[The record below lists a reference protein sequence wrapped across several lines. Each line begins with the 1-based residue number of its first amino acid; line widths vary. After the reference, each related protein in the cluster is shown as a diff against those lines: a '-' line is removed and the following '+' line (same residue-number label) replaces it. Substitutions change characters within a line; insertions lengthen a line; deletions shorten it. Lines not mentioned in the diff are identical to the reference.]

1 MRSHSTQRQTWLK
14 AAVIGSLWASLEIV
28 IGSFLHNIHMPFAG
42 TILGF
47 FSLSLLIAFHQKW
60 QDKGLILR
68 AGIIAALMRS
78 LSPSAIIIGPMV
90 GIFLEGLFLDG
101 SIRIFG
107 KNKLGYFFGAFAALS
122 SNLLQKVVAILIFYG
137 FDIVVVL
144 ENMYHYALKQLQIPS
159 LKMSVLVTIL
169 LSLYGIV
176 ALIAVYLGSFAG
188 KKALL
193 QTNEALEIEFTDKTN
208 LFVSNPNRKQSTWL
222 LFIHFLLILVG
233 LFILSYTP
241 YYLSIPAVISYVI
254 LVKYKYP
261 NSFKRLAKPK
271 FWIQLIIIVLFA
283 ALFFNGFSSK
293 EFFNTNGLLA
303 GLIMSFRAILL
314 VTAFTAISFELR
326 NPVVKAVLYKK
337 GFSQLYI
344 SLGLAFGA
352 LPSLLDQI
360 IKPKNL
366 LKSPTNQIAHLIN
379 FSDNLLQSFQNETI
393 KDQKI
398 MIISG
403 KQRQGKTTFL
413 KEVITQLKKENIS
426 FDGIIAEGID
436 VDGQRI
442 GFNLVHL
449 KTNKIYPLA
458 TTSPTTNFSQYGRF
472 FFDDIVFTTI
482 NNLLQ
487 NTTANFMIID
497 EVGPLEIQDKG
508 WATTIKKLLELN
520 IPMIWVVRKSLL
532 APVTNHWHISQ
543 AQVFDIAKYT
553 PKKVV
558 GAIKR
563 ELSL

>member
-1 MRSHSTQRQTWLK
+1 
-14 AAVIGSLWASLEIV
+14 
-28 IGSFLHNIHMPFAG
+28 MPFAG

-60 QDKGLILR
+60 QDKGLIVR

-107 KNKLGYFFGAFAALS
+107 KNKVGYFFGAFFALS
-122 SNLLQKVVAILIFYG
+122 SNLLQKVVSILIFYG
-137 FDIVVVL
+137 FDIIVVL
-144 ENMYHYALKQLQIPS
+144 ENMYHYALKQLNFPS
-159 LKMSVLVTIL
+159 LKLNTLIVIL
-169 LSLYGIV
+169 LGMYGILAFIAV
-176 ALIAVYLGSFAG
+176 ALGSSAG
-188 KKALL
+188 KKALS
-193 QTNEALEIEFTDKTN
+193 QINETLEIEFTEKTN

-222 LFIHFLLILVG
+222 LFIHFLLILIG
-233 LFILSYTP
+233 LFMLSYTP
-241 YYLSIPAVISYVI
+241 YYLSIPAIIGYVI
-254 LVKYKYP
+254 LVNYKYP

-293 EFFNTNGLLA
+293 EFFNIEGLLA

-344 SLGLAFGA
+344 SLGVAFGA
-352 LPSLLDQI
+352 LPSLLDQL
-360 IKPKNL
+360 IKPKVL
-366 LKSPTNQIAHLIN
+366 LKSPTKQIAHLIN
-379 FSDNLLQSFQNETI
+379 FSDNLLQSFLDESDQ
-393 KDQKI
+393 DQKI
-398 MIISG
+398 ILISG

-413 KEVITQLKKENIS
+413 KEVIKQLEKDKIL

-436 VDGQRI
+436 VDGQRK

-449 KTNKIYPLA
+449 KTNKTYPLA
-458 TTSPTTNFSQYGRF
+458 TTTPTPGFTQYGRF
-472 FFDDIVFTTI
+472 YFDETVFSKV
-482 NNLLQ
+482 NNLLKSS
-487 NTTANFMIID
+487 TSNFIIID

-508 WATTIKKLLELN
+508 WSSAINKLLETN
-520 IPMIWVVRKSLL
+520 KPMIWVVRKSLL
-532 APVTNHWHISQ
+532 APVTNHWQISQ
-543 AQVFDIAKYT
+543 AQVFDIGKYT
-553 PKKVV
+553 PNKVV
-558 GAIKR
+558 GAIKKQI
-563 ELSL
+563 SI

>member
-1 MRSHSTQRQTWLK
+1 LNSQSTQRQTWLK

-101 SIRIFG
+101 AIRIFG

-122 SNLLQKVVAILIFYG
+122 SNLLQKVVSILIFYG

-144 ENMYHYALKQLQIPS
+144 ENMYHYALKQLHFPS
-159 LKMSVLVTIL
+159 LKLNSLVAIL
-169 LSLYGIV
+169 LGMYGAV
-176 ALIAVYLGSFAG
+176 ALITVYLGNFAG

-193 QTNEALEIEFTDKTN
+193 QTNEMLEIEFVEKTN
-208 LFVSNPNRKQSTWL
+208 LFVSNPNRKKSIWL
-222 LFIHFLLILVG
+222 LFIHFSLILVG
-233 LFILSYTP
+233 LFILGYTP
-241 YYLSIPAVISYVI
+241 YYFSIPAIISYVI
-254 LVKYKYP
+254 LVNYKYP
-261 NSFKRLAKPK
+261 NSFKRLSKPK
-271 FWIQLIIIVLFA
+271 FWFQLFVIIIFA
-283 ALFFNGFSSK
+283 ALFFNGFNSK
-293 EFFNTNGLLA
+293 EFLNTKGLLA

-352 LPSLLDQI
+352 LPSLLNQL
-360 IKPKNL
+360 IKPKVL
-366 LKSPTNQIAHLIN
+366 LKSPTKQIAHLIN
-379 FSDNLLQSFQNETI
+379 FSDNLLQAFQQEAG

-413 KEVITQLKKENIS
+413 KEVIVQLKRGNIS

-436 VDGQRI
+436 VDGQRK

-449 KTNKIYPLA
+449 KSNKTYPLA
-458 TTSPTTNFSQYGRF
+458 TTTPTPNFSQYGRF
-472 FFDDIVFTTI
+472 YFDETIFTKV
-482 NNLLQ
+482 NSLLQ
-487 NTTANFMIID
+487 NTTSDFLIID
-497 EVGPLEIQDKG
+497 EIGPLEMQNKG
-508 WATTIKKLLELN
+508 WATTIEKLLETN
-520 IPMIWVVRKSLL
+520 TPMIWVVRKSLL
-532 APVTNHWHISQ
+532 APVTKHWQISQ
-543 AQVFDIAKYT
+543 AQVFDIGKYT
-553 PKKVV
+553 PEKVV
-558 GAIKR
+558 NAIKKQ
-563 ELSL
+563 L

>member
-1 MRSHSTQRQTWLK
+1 LKSHSTQRQTWLK

-90 GIFLEGLFLDG
+90 GIFLEGILLEA

-107 KNKLGYFFGAFAALS
+107 KNKLGYFIGAFTTLS

-137 FDIVVVL
+137 FDIVIVL
-144 ENMYHYALKQLQIPS
+144 ENMYQYALKQLRFPS
-159 LKMSVLVTIL
+159 LKVTTLIAIL
-169 LSLYGIV
+169 IGLYAIV
-176 ALIAVYLGSFAG
+176 ALFAVYLGRSAG

-193 QTNEALEIEFTDKTN
+193 QSNESLDIEFTDETN

-222 LFIHFLLILVG
+222 LFIHLLLILVG
-233 LFILSYTP
+233 LFILSYSP
-241 YYLSIPAVISYVI
+241 YYFSIPIIISYVI

-261 NSFKRLAKPK
+261 NSFKRMAKPK
-271 FWIQLIIIVLFA
+271 FWIQLFIIVIFA
-283 ALFFNGFSSK
+283 ALFFNGFSADT
-293 EFFNTNGLLA
+293 FFNTKGLLA
-303 GLIMSFRAILL
+303 GIIMSFRAILL

-352 LPSLLDQI
+352 LPSLLEQI
-360 IKPKNL
+360 IKPKVL
-366 LKSPTNQIAHLIN
+366 LKSPTKQIAHLIN
-379 FSDNLLQSFQNETI
+379 FSDNLLQSFQDEAG

-413 KEVITQLKKENIS
+413 KEVITQLEKENIS

-436 VDGQRI
+436 HNSKRE
-442 GFNLVHL
+442 GFNLIHL
-449 KTNKIYPLA
+449 KTHKSYSLA
-458 TTSPTTNFSQYGRF
+458 TTTPTANFSQYGRF
-472 FFDDIVFTTI
+472 YFDKAVFAKI
-482 NNLLQ
+482 NGLLR
-487 NTTANFMIID
+487 NTTANFIIID

-508 WATTIKKLLELN
+508 WASAIEKLLEMN

-532 APVTNHWHISQ
+532 APVTDHWQISQ
-543 AQVFDIAKYT
+543 AQVFDIGKYT
-553 PKKVV
+553 PDKVV
-558 GAIKR
+558 NAVKKQ
-563 ELSL
+563 LSL

>member
-1 MRSHSTQRQTWLK
+1 MNVHVTQRQTWLK

-90 GIFLEGLFLDG
+90 GIFLEGLFLD
-101 SIRIFG
+101 SAIRIFG

-122 SNLLQKVVAILIFYG
+122 SNLLQKIVSILIFYG

-144 ENMYHYALKQLQIPS
+144 ENMYHYALKQLNFPS
-159 LKMSVLVTIL
+159 LQLNTLIAIL
-169 LSLYGIV
+169 LGMYGIV
-176 ALIAVYLGSFAG
+176 ALIAVFLGSTAG

-193 QTNEALEIEFTDKTN
+193 QSNEALEIEFTDKTN
-208 LFVSNPNRKQSTWL
+208 LFISNPNRKQSTWL

-233 LFILSYTP
+233 LFILSYSP

-254 LVKYKYP
+254 LVRYKYP
-261 NSFKRLAKPK
+261 NSFKRLSKPK

-283 ALFFNGFSSK
+283 ALFFNEFNSK
-293 EFFNTNGLLA
+293 EFFNPKGLLT
-303 GLIMSFRAILL
+303 GLIMSFRAVLL
-314 VTAFTAISFELR
+314 VTAFTAISLELR

-352 LPSLLDQI
+352 LPSLVEQL
-360 IKPKNL
+360 IKPKVL
-366 LKSPTNQIAHLIN
+366 LKSPAKQIAHLIN
-379 FSDNLLQSFQNETI
+379 FSDDLLKSFQNESDQ
-393 KDQKI
+393 DQKI
-398 MIISG
+398 ILISG

-413 KEVITQLKKENIS
+413 KEIITQLEQAEIS

-436 VDGQRI
+436 VNGQRK

-449 KTNKIYPLA
+449 KTNKTYPLA
-458 TTSPTTNFSQYGRF
+458 TTTPTSGFTQYGRF
-472 FFDDIVFTTI
+472 YFDETVFSKVNKLLTDTTS
-482 NNLLQ
+482 
-487 NTTANFMIID
+487 NFIIID

-508 WATTIKKLLELN
+508 WSSAIKKLLKTN

-532 APVTNHWHISQ
+532 APVTNHWQITQ
-543 AQVFDIAKYT
+543 AQVFDIGKYT
-553 PKKVV
+553 PNKVV
-558 GAIKR
+558 GAIKKQI
-563 ELSL
+563 SI